1 MKLLEKKTE
10 EHQVHLRVE
19 AEPEE
24 MEKAQEKAYLR
35 LVNKVEV
42 PGFRKGKA
50 PRDILERRVGKE
62 AIFDEAME
70 DFLPQ
75 ACAKLV
81 EDNEIPVY
89 ARPQVKIEQKEP
101 LIFEAIIPLPPDVT
115 LGDIN
120 SIKMK
125 PEPVDIKDDE
135 VDKVVERLRKQY
147 ASWEAADR
155 PAQMFDM
162 MVIDIESQA
171 GDKPFINEN
180 ASNYQLLP
188 DMSFPAPGFTDQLVG
203 MQRGEEKE
211 FNLTLAENYGDKSLA
226 GKEVHFKI
234 KAHTVQQEKLPEFD
248 AAFAKTLAPDFESAD
263 AVRAKIK
270 EDLAARETERK
281 RTTFEDKV
289 VDALVET
296 SKVEFPPILIDLEI
310 DRMVRQYANRLR
322 RSVKSEEEFKSI
334 ISMTNEEK
342 LRESYKPRAIQQI
355 KRSLVLAKTAEQE
368 QLVVSEEEINEQI
381 DAFAASAGEKQEE
394 QRQKLST
401 EESKE
406 GLRDWILTRKAI
418 NYLVEK
424 AQAE

>member
-1 MKLLEKKTE
+1 
-10 EHQVHLRVE
+10 
-19 AEPEE
+19 
-24 MEKAQEKAYLR
+24 
-35 LVNKVEV
+35 
-42 PGFRKGKA
+42 
-50 PRDILERRVGKE
+50 
-62 AIFDEAME
+62 
-70 DFLPQ
+70 
-75 ACAKLV
+75 
-81 EDNEIPVY
+81 
-89 ARPQVKIEQKEP
+89 
-101 LIFEAIIPLPPDVT
+101 
-115 LGDIN
+115 
-120 SIKMK
+120 
-125 PEPVDIKDDE
+125 
-135 VDKVVERLRKQY
+135 
-147 ASWEAADR
+147 
-155 PAQMFDM
+155 MFDM
-162 MVIDIESQA
+162 MVLDIESQA
-171 GDKPFINEN
+171 GEKPFINEN

-248 AAFAKTLAPDFESAD
+248 DAFAKTLSPDFENAV
-263 AVRAKIK
+263 AVREKIK

-381 DAFAASAGEKQEE
+381 DAFAASAGEKMEE